1 MLELPSEIKDPI
13 KLADWL
19 ELIALVAHD
28 NNASYGDLSSELR
41 RSGAYEINE
50 ENLEDDGFFQD
61 ERIDEMCG
69 EVFDELNHRAK
80 SAEHSYPFEVDGSVL
95 ELKSKSTWEDYA
107 AYVFCL
113 CLSYFGSPG
122 GEGTNIPRRLFEDMS
137 KFAAQK
143 FVGGDAVKMS
153 PPREELPS
161 SFSDAINELCIRI
174 GEGDGY
180 KEQEDSPLRPQD
192 DRVDIVAW
200 RHFPDNLPSK
210 LILFGQ
216 CASNKHW
223 AGWRSKLSDLDPDA
237 FCDLWMLSRLTT
249 TPLKSFFVPHRIN
262 GGRWTYAAK
271 YAGILFDRCRISFWA
286 HGVSDFQGHSEWVQN
301 VCLKNMI

>member
-19 ELIALVAHD
+19 ELVALNAHD

-50 ENLEDDGFFQD
+50 ENPEDGGFLQD

-69 EVFDELNHRAK
+69 EIFDELNHRAK
-80 SAEHSYPFEVDGSVL
+80 SAGHSYPFEVDSSVL
-95 ELKSKSTWEDYA
+95 QLKSESTWENYA

-113 CLSYFGSPG
+113 CLSYFGSPSG
-122 GEGTNIPRRLFEDMS
+122 TGTNTPRRLFEDIS
-137 KFAAQK
+137 KFAAQR

-161 SFSDAINELCIRI
+161 SFADAINELCIRI

-180 KEQEDSPLRPQD
+180 KNQANSRIRPQD

-216 CASNKHW
+216 CASNKDW
-223 AGWRSKLSDLDPDA
+223 SGWRPKLTELQPDV
-237 FCDLWMLSRLTT
+237 FCAQWMLSPPTT
-249 TPLKSFFVPHRIN
+249 TPLKSFFVPHRIDS
-262 GGRWTYAAK
+262 GRWIYAAR

-286 HGVSDFQGHSEWVQN
+286 HKTSNFRSHAEWVRDT
-301 VCLKNMI
+301 CLRSVL